1 MDSTDTQTGLPKRL
15 MLTLSAFQG
24 VALTLL
30 YLSVEHQWW
39 LGQNPTWFTALATF
53 AFSFPLLMLLCTT
66 RENAVQAACYILP
79 FTLLLSLL
87 GAYVGFQNEPIEYV
101 SNESAMF
108 IFGFTALLACF
119 KGLMYIQLRLSG
131 TPLTYASLF
140 RISWR
145 NFLIFV
151 ESSLFKFI
159 FLGILHLGAGLFSIV
174 GIDLFSTLLDK
185 AWFTIP
191 VLCLAFGFAV
201 VIFRNIIH
209 TVDNIAT
216 ILQTLIKFLLPALSI
231 VSLGFLITLPF
242 TGLTALWETGNGT
255 FLVMSLQLL
264 SLFFINAVYQQGEK
278 NQPYHLLLHRLI
290 LTATALLPVYSLIS
304 GYGLLLRIMQYGW
317 TLDRCWA
324 VLIWVLLAC
333 FSFSYLV
340 GIVRL
345 RDQWLSAL
353 SKINITMG
361 LVFLAMMLLVNS
373 PILNFQYIAA
383 QSQLARLDKSA
394 TTFDKFDYYYFEN
407 NLGRQGYLAIQT
419 LKTQVA
425 ETNPEILA
433 IIERM
438 YIPAPE
444 GDKDITE
451 EAFIARINYWPDD
464 ASAPPSLLTALYERE
479 VGNDWQDHRTFSYY
493 LLRID
498 MNEDGEVESIFI
510 RENNHT
516 TQATLWLLNNEE
528 WIAHYMPYVNGKAAL
543 LQPALE
549 NGDVKVV
556 EPTWYD
562 VQIGDMRLRAPS
574 Q

>member
-24 VALTLL
+24 IALTLL

-151 ESSLFKFI
+151 ESLLFKFI

-528 WIAHYMPYVNGKAAL
+528 WIAHYMPSVNGKAAL